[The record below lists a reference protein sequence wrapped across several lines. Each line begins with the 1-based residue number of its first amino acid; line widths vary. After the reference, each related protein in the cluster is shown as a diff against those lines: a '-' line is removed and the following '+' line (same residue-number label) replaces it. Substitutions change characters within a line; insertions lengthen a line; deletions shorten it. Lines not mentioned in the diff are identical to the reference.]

1 MSSKSLIKMILLFV
15 LISCFGCTSSSSEGQ
30 NTQNNN
36 LTLSEVSI
44 WPDPNQLGRGYLRLA
59 KRDGNPVSAKIKML
73 FQDEK
78 MPVTVSIPLLNTG
91 IYPQIVEFSFPEGNI
106 LEGAVLE
113 DIQSLDCKNA
123 FDDLEI
129 TNYLIPDVSGLEYIV
144 NNKGN
149 KNIWFIGQ
157 TLNLGEEEDG
167 TLFSYYGESEPVLVH
182 PSETITVQAF
192 SGNPN
197 DTGTLLI
204 GCYAQ
209 YE

>member
-1 MSSKSLIKMILLFV
+1 MTLKSFIKMILLFV
-15 LISCFGCTSSSSEGQ
+15 LISCFGCSSSPSKNQ
-30 NTQNNN
+30 NRLDNN

-44 WPDPNQLGRGYLRLA
+44 WPDPSQLGKGYLRLA
-59 KRDGNPVSAKIKML
+59 KREGSPVSVKLEML
-73 FQDEK
+73 FQDDK

-91 IYPQIVEFSFPEGNI
+91 TYGQIVEFSFPEGNI
-106 LEGAVLE
+106 LEGAVLA
-113 DIQSLDCKNA
+113 DIHPLDFKSA
-123 FDDLEI
+123 LDDLEI
-129 TNYLIPDVSGLEYIV
+129 TNYPLTEMSGLEYVV

-157 TLNLGEEEDG
+157 TLNLDEEEDG
-167 TLFSYYGESEPVLVH
+167 TVFRYYGESEPVLIH
-182 PSETITVQAF
+182 PDETITVQAF